1 MTNALMSEDRF
12 AEVKPNH
19 PLYRD
24 LQLRGYN
31 RRFVGTPDSVF
42 IVEDTAQVVNAV
54 DTVVASGNKLGVRSG
69 GHCVEGLVDD
79 PAVRSV
85 IDLSQMDS
93 VYYDRRWRAVAV
105 EAGATMGRV
114 YQALDMS
121 WGVTLPGGSCTGVGM
136 GGHVT
141 GAVSALCHGCTA
153 RSPITCMRSKQS
165 WLTRTARQRR

>member
-1 MTNALMSEDRF
+1 M
-12 AEVKPNH
+12 
-19 PLYRD
+19 
-24 LQLRGYN
+24 
-31 RRFVGTPDSVF
+31 F

-54 DTVVASGNKLGVRSG
+54 DAVVASGNKLGVRSG

-141 GAVSALCHGCTA
+141 GGGFGPLSRMYGQISDHLYAVETVLVDENGKAKAVTA
-153 RSPITCMRSKQS
+153 
-165 WLTRTARQRR
+165 TREEGDPLVTSGGPTPVAVVGTSV